1 MPCSSKFFLL
11 KLDSVLKSFDI
22 AILSIQFFIYFRDDI
37 VFVRYFSKLKVETIN
52 LFFELC
58 GASIA

>member
-1 MPCSSKFFLL
+1 M
-11 KLDSVLKSFDI
+11 
-22 AILSIQFFIYFRDDI
+22 SIQFFIYFRDDI